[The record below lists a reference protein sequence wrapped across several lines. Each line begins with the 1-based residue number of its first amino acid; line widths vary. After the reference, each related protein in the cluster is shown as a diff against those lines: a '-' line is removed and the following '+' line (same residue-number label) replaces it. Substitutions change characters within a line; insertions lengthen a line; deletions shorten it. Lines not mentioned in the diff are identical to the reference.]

1 MIRFQAPLLLASQ
14 SPRRKQ
20 LLQMLG
26 WDFRVQPSD
35 ITEIV
40 PENFPPPEVVMSL
53 ARQKVEDLI
62 DQFPESLILAADT
75 IVVLDE
81 VILGKPK
88 DPEEAFQMLKML
100 SGRSN
105 TVFTGI
111 CLAQGISK
119 RMVTAVE
126 QSEVFFYPMS
136 DIEIRRYVASGSP
149 MDKAGAYGIQDDWG
163 ALFIERIEGDYY
175 NVMGLPLHLL
185 YKTLK
190 LNFADLWQ
198 MDE

>member
-1 MIRFQAPLLLASQ
+1 
-14 SPRRKQ
+14 
-20 LLQMLG
+20 
-26 WDFRVQPSD
+26 
-35 ITEIV
+35 
-40 PENFPPPEVVMSL
+40 
-53 ARQKVEDLI
+53 EDLI